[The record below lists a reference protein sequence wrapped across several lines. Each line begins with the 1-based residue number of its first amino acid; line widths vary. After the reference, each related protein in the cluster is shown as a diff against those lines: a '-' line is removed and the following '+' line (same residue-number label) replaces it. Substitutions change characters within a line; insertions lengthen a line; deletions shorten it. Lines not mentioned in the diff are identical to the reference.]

1 MYFTKPIARL
11 TFQDVVHFLKQ
22 GVPENTLLDYKYM
35 LPKDNEK
42 FAKTIA
48 AFANSMGGTV
58 IIGVKDEHDKPK
70 PPFSGIAFHGKIRG
84 QIESIIQ
91 NYIDPIVFVDIAT
104 CKDPNSNNMFVV
116 VNIPQS
122 NLTPHLVGRLKRA
135 YIRTGQASR
144 PEVIVHPDTLPW
156 LMDNRRKSQNLRHIL
171 IDKAEAHFNNFLRS
185 QNTEPSS
192 AHAVCGFTLLPL
204 YPQTPITDYKK
215 LPQTLKQA
223 SFVYRAEKWPRE
235 GTVNS
240 VQDGIVLNPSGT
252 LNAWEFNCYGLISS
266 KTVLADENNHIDLNN
281 FYLQCVLFFKTAA
294 RFYEAIGYISPLLLR
309 VKISNARGSII
320 LSPEGERKIIE
331 DYVRIDRNVE
341 PMLLSGDMAKFCA
354 QLLEE
359 LSWSLNLPMQGEN
372 DGLSKA
378 QCILDE
384 CKII

>member
-185 QNTEPSS
+185 QNKEPSS

-215 LPQTLKQA
+215 LPQTLKHA
-223 SFVYRAEKWPRE
+223 SFNYRTEKWPRE

-309 VKISNARGSII
+309 VKISNARGPII

>member
-1 MYFTKPIARL
+1 MYFTKPVNKL
-11 TFQDVVHFLKQ
+11 TFQEVVHFLKQ

-70 PPFSGIAFHGKIRG
+70 PPFTGIAFHGKIRG

-104 CKDPNSNNMFVV
+104 CKDPKSNNMFVV

-144 PEVIVHPDTLPW
+144 PEVIVHPDKLPW

-185 QNTEPSS
+185 AGREPSS
-192 AHAVCGFTLLPL
+192 AHALCAFTLLPL
-204 YPQTPITDYKK
+204 YPQTPVVDYKILPEILRK
-215 LPQTLKQA
+215 LTFTYEGQA
-223 SFVYRAEKWPRE
+223 WPE
-235 GTVNS
+235 QGSVNS
-240 VQDGIVLNPSGT
+240 VQDGIVLNPTRKLS
-252 LNAWEFNCYGLISS
+252 AWELNCYGLISQ
-266 KTVLADENNHIDLNN
+266 KTVLAGEDNYIDMAR
-281 FYLQCVLFFKTAA
+281 FCKECVLFFKTAS

-309 VKISNARGSII
+309 VKIANARGAKIKTAAGDK
-320 LSPEGERKIIE
+320 EIIE
-331 DYVRIDRNVE
+331 DYVRLDKNVQ
-341 PMLLSGDMAKFCA
+341 PLLLSGNMAEVA
-354 QLLEE
+354 SGILEE
-359 LSWSLNLPMQGEN
+359 LTWSLNLPGTAEEGGMKTACE
-372 DGLSKA
+372 
-378 QCILDE
+378 ILQA

>member
-1 MYFTKPIARL
+1 MYFTKPVNKL
-11 TFQDVVHFLKQ
+11 TFQEVVHFLKQ

-70 PPFSGIAFHGKIRG
+70 PPFTGIAFHGKIRG

-104 CKDPNSNNMFVV
+104 CKDPKSSNMFVV

-144 PEVIVHPDTLPW
+144 PEVIVHPDKLPW

-171 IDKAEAHFNNFLRS
+171 LDKAEAHFNNFLRS
-185 QNTEPSS
+185 AGREPSS
-192 AHAVCGFTLLPL
+192 AQALCGFTLMPL
-204 YPQTPITDYKK
+204 YPQTPILDYKALPSILKK
-215 LPQTLKQA
+215 LSFDCGGQT
-223 SFVYRAEKWPRE
+223 WPE
-235 GTVNS
+235 QGTVNS
-240 VQDGIVLNPSGT
+240 VQDGIVLNPLQKLS
-252 LNAWEFNCYGLISS
+252 AWELNCYGLISQ
-266 KTVLADENNHIDLNN
+266 KTVLAGEDNYIDMPR
-281 FYLQCVLFFKTAA
+281 FFKECVLFFKTAS

-309 VKISNARGSII
+309 VKIANARGAKIKTA
-320 LSPEGERKIIE
+320 EGDKKIIE
-331 DYVRIDRNVE
+331 DYVRMDKNIQ
-341 PMLLSGDMAKFCA
+341 PLLLSENMAQFA
-354 QLLEE
+354 AGILEE
-359 LSWSLNLPMQGEN
+359 LSWSLNLPARQE
-372 DGLSKA
+372 DGCLKTV
-378 QCILDE
+378 QDILQP

>member
-1 MYFTKPIARL
+1 MYFTKPVNKL
-11 TFQDVVHFLKQ
+11 TFQEVVHFLKQ

-58 IIGVKDEHDKPK
+58 IIGVKDEHDKPR
-70 PPFSGIAFHGKIRG
+70 PPFTGIAFHGKIRG

-104 CKDPNSNNMFVV
+104 CKDPKSNNMFVV

-144 PEVIVHPDTLPW
+144 PEVIVHPDKLPW

-171 IDKAEAHFNNFLRS
+171 LDKSEAHFNNFLRS
-185 QNTEPSS
+185 AGKEPSS
-192 AHAVCGFTLLPL
+192 AQAVCGFTLMPL
-204 YPQTPITDYKK
+204 YPQTPIVDYKTLPSILKK
-215 LPQTLKQA
+215 LAFECSGQT
-223 SFVYRAEKWPRE
+223 WPE
-235 GTVNS
+235 QGTVNS
-240 VQDGIVLNPSGT
+240 VQDGIVLNPARRLS
-252 LNAWEFNCYGLISS
+252 AWELNCYGLISQ
-266 KTVLADENNHIDLNN
+266 KTVLAEEDHYIDMPR
-281 FYLQCVLFFKTAA
+281 FCKECVLFFKTAS

-309 VKISNARGSII
+309 VKIANARGAKIKTDA
-320 LSPEGERKIIE
+320 EDKEIIE
-331 DYVRIDRNVE
+331 DYVRLDKNVQ
-341 PMLLSGDMAKFCA
+341 PMLLSGDMESFSSEI
-354 QLLEE
+354 LEE
-359 LSWSLNLPMQGEN
+359 LSWSLNLPMPQEEG
-372 DGLSKA
+372 GLKTA
-378 QCILDE
+378 RDILQS